1 MMHTLRAR
9 LILSHILPLLVIVAL
24 IGIAL
29 NYVLETRFLLTNL
42 AGELT
47 GKAILVAE
55 LATDKPELWD
65 QPAQAQE
72 FAERVSSQVNARVML
87 LDTDGSLLASTDQAD
102 LEFLGQ
108 VIDDLPDLEDVL
120 AGEVIVGTQYSR
132 YLLADVVDVQ
142 VPAWGPDQ
150 QVIGVVRLTH
160 RLENIYEQVL
170 VLRYLIVGV
179 LAFGLAL
186 GLGVSWFFAVSLG
199 RYLRQVTQAV
209 HGIAGNQDIELL
221 PVQGP
226 DEIKTLLSAVN
237 TMSERLQNLEKV
249 RRRLLA
255 NLVHELGR
263 PLGALLSA
271 IQALQR
277 GAHQEK
283 AFLDE
288 ILQGMQDEVGRLR
301 RLLNDLMRMYDQVLG
316 AVELSPRLM
325 PLSEWLR
332 GVLPT
337 WREVALSK
345 GLQWE
350 VGIPDNLPSLTFDPD
365 RLAQALGNLTSN
377 AIKYTPKN
385 GTVTVDAGVEET
397 RVWIRVRDTGPG
409 IPIQEQAEIFEPFY
423 RGTSNRRFPQG
434 MGLGLS
440 IARDQVE
447 AHGGHIEVRSTPGE
461 GSAFTIWLKY
471 QVARE

>member
-1 MMHTLRAR
+1 MRTLRAR

-47 GKAILVAE
+47 GKAILIAE

-72 FAERVSSQVNARVML
+72 FAERIGSQLNARVML
-87 LDTDGSLLASTDQAD
+87 LDTDGSLLASTDPKD
-102 LEFLGQ
+102 LEFRGQ
-108 VIDDLPDLEDVL
+108 VMDDLPELEDVL

-170 VLRYLIVGV
+170 VLRYLIIAV

-186 GLGVSWFFAVSLG
+186 GLAVSWFFAVSLG

-209 HGIAGNQDIELL
+209 HGIASDQDIELL

-226 DEIKTLLSAVN
+226 EEIRTLLTAVN

-271 IQALQR
+271 IQALQG

-288 ILQGMQDEVGRLR
+288 ILQGMRDEIGRLQR
-301 RLLNDLMRMYDQVLG
+301 ILNDLMRMYDQVLG
-316 AVELSPRLM
+316 TVDMTPRLM

-332 GVLPT
+332 GILPT

-345 GLQWE
+345 GLEWE
-350 VGIPDNLPSLTFDPD
+350 VKIPEDLPKFTFDPD
-365 RLAQALGNLTSN
+365 RLAQALGNLISN
-377 AIKYTPKN
+377 AIKYTPKG
-385 GTVTVDAGVEET
+385 GTVAVDAGLEEA
-397 RVWIRVRDTGPG
+397 RAWIRVRDTGAG
-409 IPIQEQAEIFEPFY
+409 IPVKEQAEVFEPFY

-440 IARDQVE
+440 IARDLVE
-447 AHGGHIEVRSTPGE
+447 AHGGHIEILSTPGE
-461 GSAFTIWLKY
+461 GSAFTIWLKP
-471 QVARE
+471 QI